1 MKLFEL
7 LDNVN
12 KIVPLKY
19 AFEDDSVGITIGD
32 NESNVNNIVIGH
44 ELDDYLL
51 EYCSDNNVDTVI
63 TYHPPPFKK
72 ITEEDDSEN
81 FLPDSITTSFIDSS
95 INVITIHTAQD
106 VCKDGNADTL
116 VDLFNIKNPKVFA
129 QTVGKYGAGR
139 YGTIDMV
146 SPLELKKLIENKLN
160 TKLIRTNE
168 YFENMAEI
176 DKIAVLPG
184 SGTQFLEEILDISQ
198 VFITGDISHRYL
210 LKADEEKMGLI
221 QIGHISSEIPGMRK
235 FVEKFNKFMEL
246 EINYVYKDFYE

>member
-12 KIVPLKY
+12 NIVPLKY
-19 AFEDDSVGITIGD
+19 SFEDDSVGITIGE

-51 EYCSDNNVDTVI
+51 EYCSDNNIDTVI
-63 TYHPPPFKK
+63 TYHPPPYKK
-72 ITEEDDSEN
+72 IIEEDDSEN

-146 SPLELKKLIENKLN
+146 SAKELKKLIENKLN

-168 YFENMAEI
+168 YFENLADI
-176 DKIAVLPG
+176 SHIAVLPG
-184 SGTQFLEEILDISQ
+184 SGTQFMEEILDITQ

>member
-160 TKLIRTNE
+160 TKIIRTNE
-168 YFENMAEI
+168 YFENLADI
-176 DKIAVLPG
+176 SHIAVLPG
-184 SGTQFLEEILDISQ
+184 SGTQFMEEILEITQ

-235 FVEKFNKFMEL
+235 FVEKFNKFVEI

>member
-32 NESNVNNIVIGH
+32 KESNVNNIVIGH

-160 TKLIRTNE
+160 TKIIRTNE
-168 YFENMAEI
+168 YFENMSEI
-176 DKIAVLPG
+176 SKIAVLPG
-184 SGTQFLEEILDISQ
+184 SGTQFMEEILDITQ

>member
-160 TKLIRTNE
+160 TKIIRTNE
-168 YFENMAEI
+168 YFDNMAEI
-176 DKIAVLPG
+176 GQIAVLPG
-184 SGTQFLEEILDISQ
+184 SGTQFMEEILDISQ
-198 VFITGDISHRYL
+198 VFMTGDISHRYL

>member
-72 ITEEDDSEN
+72 ITEEDDIEN

-139 YGTIDMV
+139 YGTVDMV
-146 SPLELKKLIENKLN
+146 SPKELKKLIENKLN

-168 YFENMAEI
+168 YFENLADI
-176 DKIAVLPG
+176 SHIAVLPG
-184 SGTQFLEEILDISQ
+184 SGTQFMEEILEITQ

-235 FVEKFNKFMEL
+235 FVEKFNKFVEL

>member
-160 TKLIRTNE
+160 TKIIRTNE

-176 DKIAVLPG
+176 GQIAVLPG
-184 SGTQFLEEILDISQ
+184 SGTQFMEEILDITQ

-235 FVEKFNKFMEL
+235 FVEKFNKFVEL

>member
-72 ITEEDDSEN
+72 ITEEDESEN

-160 TKLIRTNE
+160 TKIIRTNE

-176 DKIAVLPG
+176 GQIAVLPG
-184 SGTQFLEEILDISQ
+184 SGTQFMEEILDISQ

>member
-19 AFEDDSVGITIGD
+19 AFEDDSVGITIGE

-51 EYCSDNNVDTVI
+51 EYCSDNNIDTVI
-63 TYHPPPFKK
+63 TYHPPPYKK
-72 ITEEDDSEN
+72 IIEEDDSEN
-81 FLPDSITTSFIDSS
+81 FLPDSITTSFLDSS

-129 QTVGKYGAGR
+129 KTVGKYGAGR
-139 YGTIDMV
+139 CGTIDMM
-146 SPLELKKLIENKLN
+146 SPLELKELIEKKLN
-160 TKLIRTNE
+160 TKIIRTNE
-168 YFENMAEI
+168 YFENMDEI
-176 DKIAVLPG
+176 SQIAVLPG
-184 SGTQFLEEILDISQ
+184 SGTQFMEEILDITQ

-210 LKADEEKMGLI
+210 LKADEEKVGLI
-221 QIGHISSEIPGMRK
+221 QIGHISSEIPGMKK
-235 FVEKFNKFMEL
+235 FVEKFNNFMEL
-246 EINYVYKDFYE
+246 EINYLYKDFYE

>member
-19 AFEDDSVGITIGD
+19 AFEDDSVGITIGE

-160 TKLIRTNE
+160 TKIIRTNE

-176 DKIAVLPG
+176 GQIAVLPG
-184 SGTQFLEEILDISQ
+184 SGTQFMEEILDITQ

>member
-12 KIVPLKY
+12 EIVPLKY
-19 AFEDDSVGITIGD
+19 AFEDDSVGITIGE

-51 EYCSDNNVDTVI
+51 EYCTDNNVDTVI
-63 TYHPPPFKK
+63 TYHPPSYKK
-72 ITEEDDSEN
+72 IIEEDDSEN
-81 FLPDSITTSFIDSS
+81 FLPDSITTKFLDSS

-116 VDLFNIKNPKVFA
+116 VDLFDIKNPSLFA

-139 YGTIDMV
+139 YGTINMM
-146 SPLELKKLIENKLN
+146 SPQELKKLIENKLN
-160 TKLIRTNE
+160 TKIIRTNE
-168 YFENMAEI
+168 YFENMDEI
-176 DKIAVLPG
+176 SQIAVLPG
-184 SGTQFLEEILDISQ
+184 SGTQFMEEIIDKSQ

-210 LKADEEKMGLI
+210 LKADEEKMGII
-221 QIGHISSEIPGMRK
+221 QIGHISSEIPGMKK
-235 FVEKFNKFMEL
+235 FVEKFNKFMGL
-246 EINYVYKDFYE
+246 EINYIYKDFYE

>member
-19 AFEDDSVGITIGD
+19 AFEDDSVGITIGE
-32 NESNVNNIVIGH
+32 NESHVNNIVIGH

-160 TKLIRTNE
+160 TKIIRTNE

-176 DKIAVLPG
+176 GQIAVLPG

-198 VFITGDISHRYL
+198 VFMTGDISHRYL

>member
-1 MKLFEL
+1 MNVGKLLETVDSL
-7 LDNVN
+7 A
-12 KIVPLKY
+12 PLNS
-19 AFEDDSVGITIGD
+19 AFEDDFVGITIGSED
-32 NESNVNNIVIGH
+32 SEVNGLAVAH
-44 ELDDYLL
+44 EIEHSIL

-63 TYHPPPFKK
+63 TYHPPPYKK

-81 FLPDSITTSFIDSS
+81 FLPDSITTSFLDSS

-160 TKLIRTNE
+160 TKIIRTNE

-176 DKIAVLPG
+176 GQIAVLPG
-184 SGTQFLEEILDISQ
+184 SGTQFMEEILDITQ

>member
-32 NESNVNNIVIGH
+32 KESNVNNIVIGH

-51 EYCSDNNVDTVI
+51 EYCSDNNIDTVI
-63 TYHPPPFKK
+63 TYHPPPYKK

-160 TKLIRTNE
+160 TKIIRTNE

-176 DKIAVLPG
+176 GQIAVLPG

>member
-160 TKLIRTNE
+160 TKIIRTNE

-176 DKIAVLPG
+176 GQIAVLPG
-184 SGTQFLEEILDISQ
+184 SGTQFLEEILDISE

-235 FVEKFNKFMEL
+235 FVEKFNKFVEL

>member
-160 TKLIRTNE
+160 TKIIRTNE

-176 DKIAVLPG
+176 GQIAVLSG

>member
-19 AFEDDSVGITIGD
+19 AFEDDSVGITIGE

-44 ELDDYLL
+44 ELDDYLF
-51 EYCSDNNVDTVI
+51 EYCSDNNIDTVI
-63 TYHPPPFKK
+63 TYHPPPYKK
-72 ITEEDDSEN
+72 IIEEDDSEN
-81 FLPDSITTSFIDSS
+81 FLPDSITTSFLDSS

-116 VDLFNIKNPKVFA
+116 VDLFNIKNPSVFA
-129 QTVGKYGAGR
+129 KTVGKYGAGR
-139 YGTIDMV
+139 CGTIDMV
-146 SPLELKKLIENKLN
+146 SPQELKELIENKLN
-160 TKLIRTNE
+160 TKIIRTNE
-168 YFENMAEI
+168 YFENMDEI
-176 DKIAVLPG
+176 NQIAILPG
-184 SGTQFLEEILDISQ
+184 SGTQFMEEILDITQ

>member
-160 TKLIRTNE
+160 TKIIRTNE

-176 DKIAVLPG
+176 GQIAVLPG
-184 SGTQFLEEILDISQ
+184 SGTQFMEEILDISQ

-235 FVEKFNKFMEL
+235 FVEKFNKFMKL

>member
-32 NESNVNNIVIGH
+32 KESNVNNIVIGH

-160 TKLIRTNE
+160 TKIIRTNE

-176 DKIAVLPG
+176 GQIAVLPG

-198 VFITGDISHRYL
+198 VFMTGDISHRYL

>member
-32 NESNVNNIVIGH
+32 KESNVNNIVIGH

-160 TKLIRTNE
+160 TKIIRTNE

-184 SGTQFLEEILDISQ
+184 SGTQFMEEILDITQ

>member
-160 TKLIRTNE
+160 TKIIRTNE

-176 DKIAVLPG
+176 GQIAVLPG
-184 SGTQFLEEILDISQ
+184 SGTQFMEEILDISQ
-198 VFITGDISHRYL
+198 VFMTGDISHRYL

-235 FVEKFNKFMEL
+235 FVEKFNKFVEL

>member
-139 YGTIDMV
+139 YGTIDVV

-160 TKLIRTNE
+160 TKIIRTNE

-176 DKIAVLPG
+176 GQIAVLPG

>member
-19 AFEDDSVGITIGD
+19 AFEDDSVGITIGE

-51 EYCSDNNVDTVI
+51 EYCSDNNIDTVI
-63 TYHPPPFKK
+63 TYHPPPYKK

-81 FLPDSITTSFIDSS
+81 FLPDSITTSFLDSS

-116 VDLFNIKNPKVFA
+116 VDLFNIKNPSVFA
-129 QTVGKYGAGR
+129 KTVGKYGAGR
-139 YGTIDMV
+139 CGTIDMV
-146 SPLELKKLIENKLN
+146 SPQELKELIENKLN
-160 TKLIRTNE
+160 TKIIRTNE
-168 YFENMAEI
+168 YFENMDEI
-176 DKIAVLPG
+176 SQIAILPG
-184 SGTQFLEEILDISQ
+184 SGTQFMEEILDITQ

>member
-19 AFEDDSVGITIGD
+19 AFEDDSVGITIGE

-51 EYCSDNNVDTVI
+51 EYCSDNNIDTVI
-63 TYHPPPFKK
+63 TYHPPPYKK
-72 ITEEDDSEN
+72 IIEEDDSEN
-81 FLPDSITTSFIDSS
+81 FLPDSITTSFLDSS

-129 QTVGKYGAGR
+129 KTVGKYGAGR
-139 YGTIDMV
+139 CGTIDMM
-146 SPLELKKLIENKLN
+146 SSQELKELIENKLN
-160 TKLIRTNE
+160 TKIIRTNE
-168 YFENMAEI
+168 YFENMDEI
-176 DKIAVLPG
+176 SQIAVLPG
-184 SGTQFLEEILDISQ
+184 SGTQFMEEILDITQ

-210 LKADEEKMGLI
+210 LKADEEKVGLI
-221 QIGHISSEIPGMRK
+221 QIGHISSEIPGMKK
-235 FVEKFNKFMEL
+235 FVEKFNNFMEL
-246 EINYVYKDFYE
+246 EINYLYKDFYE

>member
-1 MKLFEL
+1 VKLFEL

-160 TKLIRTNE
+160 TKIIRTNE

-176 DKIAVLPG
+176 GQIAVLPG

>member
-19 AFEDDSVGITIGD
+19 AFEDDSVGITIGE

-51 EYCSDNNVDTVI
+51 EYCSDNNIDTVI
-63 TYHPPPFKK
+63 TYHPPPYKK

-146 SPLELKKLIENKLN
+146 SAKELKKLIENKLN

-168 YFENMAEI
+168 YFENLADI
-176 DKIAVLPG
+176 SHIAVLPG
-184 SGTQFLEEILDISQ
+184 SGTQFMEEILDITQ

>member
-146 SPLELKKLIENKLN
+146 SSMELKKLIENKLN

-168 YFENMAEI
+168 YFENLADI
-176 DKIAVLPG
+176 SHIAVLPG
-184 SGTQFLEEILDISQ
+184 SGTQFMEEILEITQ

>member
-160 TKLIRTNE
+160 TKIIRTNE
-168 YFENMAEI
+168 YFENMADI
-176 DKIAVLPG
+176 GQIAVLPG
-184 SGTQFLEEILDISQ
+184 SGTQFMEEILQISQ

>member
-168 YFENMAEI
+168 YFENLADI
-176 DKIAVLPG
+176 SHIAVLPG
-184 SGTQFLEEILDISQ
+184 SGTQFMEEILDISQ

>member
-19 AFEDDSVGITIGD
+19 AFEDDSVGITIGE

-51 EYCSDNNVDTVI
+51 EYCSDNNIDTVI
-63 TYHPPPFKK
+63 TYHPPPYKK
-72 ITEEDDSEN
+72 IIEEDDSEN

-116 VDLFNIKNPKVFA
+116 VDLFNIKNPSVFA
-129 QTVGKYGAGR
+129 KTVGKYGAGR
-139 YGTIDMV
+139 CGTIDMV
-146 SPLELKKLIENKLN
+146 SPQELKELIENKLN
-160 TKLIRTNE
+160 TKIIRTNE
-168 YFENMAEI
+168 YFENMDEI
-176 DKIAVLPG
+176 SQIAILPG
-184 SGTQFLEEILDISQ
+184 SGTQFMEEILDITQ

-210 LKADEEKMGLI
+210 LKADEEKVGLI
-221 QIGHISSEIPGMRK
+221 QIGHISSEIPGMKK
-235 FVEKFNKFMEL
+235 FVEKFNNFMEL
-246 EINYVYKDFYE
+246 EINYLYKDFYE

>member
-19 AFEDDSVGITIGD
+19 SFEDDSVGITIGE

-51 EYCSDNNVDTVI
+51 EYCSDNNIDTVI
-63 TYHPPPFKK
+63 TYHPPPYKK
-72 ITEEDDSEN
+72 IIEEDDSEN
-81 FLPDSITTSFIDSS
+81 FLPDSITTSFLDSS

-129 QTVGKYGAGR
+129 KTVGKYGAGR
-139 YGTIDMV
+139 CGTIDMM
-146 SPLELKKLIENKLN
+146 SPQELKELIENKLN
-160 TKLIRTNE
+160 TKIIRTNE
-168 YFENMAEI
+168 YFENMDEI
-176 DKIAVLPG
+176 SQIAILPG
-184 SGTQFLEEILDISQ
+184 SGTQFMEEILDITQ

-210 LKADEEKMGLI
+210 LKADEEKVGLI
-221 QIGHISSEIPGMRK
+221 QIGHISSEIPGMKK
-235 FVEKFNKFMEL
+235 FVEKFNNFMEL
-246 EINYVYKDFYE
+246 EINYLYKDFYE

>member
-81 FLPDSITTSFIDSS
+81 FLPDSITTSFLDSS

-160 TKLIRTNE
+160 TKIIRTNE

-176 DKIAVLPG
+176 GQIAVLPG
-184 SGTQFLEEILDISQ
+184 SGTQFMEEILDISQ
-198 VFITGDISHRYL
+198 VLMTGDISHRYL

>member
-116 VDLFNIKNPKVFA
+116 VDLFNIKNPSVFA
-129 QTVGKYGAGR
+129 KTVGKYGAGR

-168 YFENMAEI
+168 YFENMADI
-176 DKIAVLPG
+176 SHIAVLPG
-184 SGTQFLEEILDISQ
+184 SGTQFMEEILEITQ

>member
-160 TKLIRTNE
+160 TKIIRTNE

-176 DKIAVLPG
+176 GQIAVLPG
-184 SGTQFLEEILDISQ
+184 SGTQFMEEILDIAR

-221 QIGHISSEIPGMRK
+221 QIGHISSEIPGMKK
-235 FVEKFNKFMEL
+235 FVKKFNNFMEL

>member
-19 AFEDDSVGITIGD
+19 AFEDDSVGITIGE

-51 EYCSDNNVDTVI
+51 EYCSDNNIDTVI
-63 TYHPPPFKK
+63 TYHPPPYKK
-72 ITEEDDSEN
+72 IIEEDGSEN

-146 SPLELKKLIENKLN
+146 SPKELKKLIENKLN
-160 TKLIRTNE
+160 TKIIRTNE
-168 YFENMAEI
+168 YFENMDEI
-176 DKIAVLPG
+176 SQIAILPG
-184 SGTQFLEEILDISQ
+184 SGTQFMEEILDITQ

-210 LKADEEKMGLI
+210 LKADVEKMGLI

>member
-160 TKLIRTNE
+160 TKIIRTNE

-176 DKIAVLPG
+176 GQIAVLPG
-184 SGTQFLEEILDISQ
+184 SGTQFMEEILDITQ

-210 LKADEEKMGLI
+210 LKADEEKVGLI

-235 FVEKFNKFMEL
+235 FVEKFNNFMEL
-246 EINYVYKDFYE
+246 EINYIYKDFYE

>member
-19 AFEDDSVGITIGD
+19 AFEDDSVGITIGE

-51 EYCSDNNVDTVI
+51 EYCSDNNIDTVI
-63 TYHPPPFKK
+63 TYHPPPYKK
-72 ITEEDDSEN
+72 IIEEDGSEN
-81 FLPDSITTSFIDSS
+81 FLPDSITTSFLDSS

-116 VDLFNIKNPKVFA
+116 VDLFNIKNPSVFA
-129 QTVGKYGAGR
+129 KTVGKYGAGR
-139 YGTIDMV
+139 CGTIDMM
-146 SPLELKKLIENKLN
+146 SPLELKELIENKLN
-160 TKLIRTNE
+160 TKIIRTNE
-168 YFENMAEI
+168 YFENMDEI
-176 DKIAVLPG
+176 SQIAVLPG
-184 SGTQFLEEILDISQ
+184 SGTQFMEEILDITQ

-210 LKADEEKMGLI
+210 LKADEEKVGLI

-235 FVEKFNKFMEL
+235 FVEKFNNFMEL
-246 EINYVYKDFYE
+246 EINYIYKDFYE

>member
-146 SPLELKKLIENKLN
+146 SSLELKKLIENKLN
-160 TKLIRTNE
+160 TKIIRTNE

-176 DKIAVLPG
+176 GQIAVLPG
-184 SGTQFLEEILDISQ
+184 SGTQFMEEILDISQ